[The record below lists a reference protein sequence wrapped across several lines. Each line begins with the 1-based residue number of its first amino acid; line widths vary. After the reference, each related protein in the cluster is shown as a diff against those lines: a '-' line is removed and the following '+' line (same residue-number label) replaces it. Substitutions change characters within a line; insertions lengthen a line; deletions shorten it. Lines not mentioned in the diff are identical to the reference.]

1 MCVQLFYTAKLLQE
15 NTQKLRYIFRYICKI
30 TLIIINFISNH
41 QLSTLFNLQ
50 LTLNC
55 HENFKTKL

>member
-30 TLIIINFISNH
+30 TLIIINFIENH
-41 QLSTLFNLQ
+41 QLSTLFNP
-50 LTLNC
+50 
-55 HENFKTKL
+55 

>member
-15 NTQKLRYIFRYICKI
+15 NAQKLRYIFRYICKI

-41 QLSTLFNLQ
+41 QLSTLSNLQ